1 MSDNSL
7 SEYICKLCVRQYAT
21 YSSLWNH
28 NKKYHSNASEKIVK
42 NSHLMTMQNSHNMTI
57 NNNNLQCKKCNKI
70 LSCPQNRWRHEKT
83 CKKENIIEIK
93 HMQETIEL
101 LENKVLLL
109 EKKTKKSSTIGN
121 NINGNNIN
129 NQINSNNNVNITNII
144 KLGNE
149 ELDSVLSNKDKLK
162 ILNKR
167 YMCLDYLIKH
177 VHFNDNYP
185 QFKNIVITNLR
196 DNIGYKYDDISSKFI
211 ALSKDELL
219 NDLINERLY
228 DITQFYDS
236 MKAELDPKTS
246 NMIETFIDSMDNE
259 KLKDNKLKDIKILI
273 YNNRELVSIKNKE

>member
-1 MSDNSL
+1 MRINNKNIIPKNHHNTIIKNDNS
-7 SEYICKLCVRQYAT
+7 E
-21 YSSLWNH
+21 
-28 NKKYHSNASEKIVK
+28 
-42 NSHLMTMQNSHNMTI
+42 
-57 NNNNLQCKKCNKI
+57 CKKCNKT
-70 LSCPQNRWRHEKT
+70 LSSSKNRWRHEKT

-93 HMQETIEL
+93 QMQETIEL

-109 EKKTKKSSTIGN
+109 EKKAKKSNTIGN

-246 NMIETFIDSMDNE
+246 NIIETFIDSIDNE

-273 YNNRELVSIKNKE
+273 YNNRELVSIKKKE